1 MHRRRFCTW
10 AAAAMTGAAMRS
22 RSASPPGSQT
32 ALWAEFQKPRMD
44 YATFCA
50 QPASQRTFFEL
61 RNGQLVQEHL
71 ADVPWTVSPN
81 SESGSARPPSL
92 PIPGGSWNGVPMEA
106 PHPGLAGQGP
116 FAATWESLLQYE
128 TPEWYRDA
136 KFGIWAH
143 WGPQCVPQD
152 GDWYARNMYVPG
164 SEQYEFHRAHY
175 GSASR
180 VGFKDLCPQWR
191 LDGWEPEGLMERYQR
206 AGAKF
211 FLALANH
218 HDNFDAWDSRH

>member
-1 MHRRRFCTW
+1 
-10 AAAAMTGAAMRS
+10 MTGAAMRS